1 MSTPSGSIAICAGP
15 DCAKDRRKD
24 FRRLRD
30 GLGDCDVV
38 TTKCMGVCHGPVA
51 VLGADS
57 ERPVVVQ
64 RVRTAKQ
71 VKSLRRLA
79 RRGGDVPDR
88 LRQVTKPKKRRKALA
103 RARAQ
108 IA

>member
-1 MSTPSGSIAICAGP
+1 MTTSAPIAICAGS

-30 GLGDCDVV
+30 GLRECDVV

-51 VLGADS
+51 VLAADS
-57 ERPVVVQ
+57 ESPVVIE
-64 RVRTAKQ
+64 RIRSAKQ
-71 VKSLRRLA
+71 VKALRRLA

-88 LRQVTKPKKRRKALA
+88 LRQVQKPKKRRKAIA
-103 RARAQ
+103 RARMA
-108 IA
+108 